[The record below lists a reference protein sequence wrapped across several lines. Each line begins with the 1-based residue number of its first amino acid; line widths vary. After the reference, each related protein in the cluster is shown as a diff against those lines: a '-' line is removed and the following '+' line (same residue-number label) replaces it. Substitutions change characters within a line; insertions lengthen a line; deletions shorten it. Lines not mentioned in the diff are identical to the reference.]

1 MNDPSD
7 KFSPWKAGLPLHA
20 AAISPIFLPY
30 CFLIFPYRF
39 SLFPYFA
46 HISHISPT
54 MFFTHHVHHYIRCI
68 RSSLTQQINAT
79 VKINETWI
87 HSEKF
92 KIIVPNW
99 NVSGSGGNVAV
110 SNKWVRGSWAWS
122 PTESPTSTG
131 SPTDH
136 CSTALSGQMHL
147 SHTAEY
153 LAFWSRRRRNLRIL
167 YIHKYQYVS
176 CLLHIVNLIQFLK
189 LFDLNKD
196 F

>member
-1 MNDPSD
+1 MSHI
-7 KFSPWKAGLPLHA
+7 F
-20 AAISPIFLPY
+20 PIFLPY
-30 CFLIFPYRF
+30 YFLYFPYFFHIIF

-147 SHTAEY
+147 SQTAEY
-153 LAFWSRRRRNLRIL
+153 FTKKKKFWN
-167 YIHKYQYVS
+167 
-176 CLLHIVNLIQFLK
+176 IVNSQVSVRELSAAHCK
-189 LFDLNKD
+189 FDSIFKTIW
-196 F
+196 FE